1 MTSLNESFKEVIR
14 GRGYEPKVKGTNLFP
29 YNQDI
34 I

>member
-1 MTSLNESFKEVIR
+1 MKASKKVIP

-29 YNQDI
+29 NNQYI